1 MIFGQHIAID
11 VVSKALTYHYNNLEK
26 SSKPLVMS
34 FQGTS
39 GIGKTSVS
47 NVMKRAIYKKGMDS
61 KFVHKFNGRES
72 FTLIDKVNL
81 YKKNLLYTV
90 INAVKDCPLSLFVF
104 DEVDKMPPGVLEG
117 ITSTLDHGQSNDNV
131 DFTKAVFI
139 FISNAGGLEI
149 SQHLAALMRRG
160 ESREDT
166 QLHHFEKLTEISM
179 YNSNG
184 ALEKSGTIENALID
198 HFIPFL
204 PLEQRHVKKCIEQ
217 EFKRIGMSYPN
228 KERIDAV
235 LNSVT
240 YEKENEFFAVHGC
253 KKLEKKVGLVAT
265 ND

>member
-1 MIFGQHIAID
+1 METID
-11 VVSKALTYHYNNLEK
+11 VVSKALNYHYKNLEK

-39 GIGKTSVS
+39 GIGKTTVS

-72 FTLIDKVNL
+72 FTLVDRANV
-81 YKKNLLYTV
+81 YKEQLLKTV
-90 INAVKDCPLSLFVF
+90 RDAVKDCPLSLFVF
-104 DEVDKMPPGVLEG
+104 DEVDKMPPGILEG
-117 ITSTLDHGQSNDNV
+117 ITSTLDHGESNDNI

-149 SQHLAALMRRG
+149 SQHLATLMRRG

-166 QLHHFEKLTEISM
+166 QLHHFEKLTELSM

-217 EFKRIGMSYPN
+217 EFQRIGMPYPS
-228 KERIDAV
+228 KERLDAV

-253 KKLEKKVGLVAT
+253 KKLEKKVGLVAA